1 MKRYVIIGN
10 GVAAVG
16 CIEGIRS
23 LDREGDITVI
33 SEEDHP
39 VYSRPLISY
48 LLQGR
53 TDTELMKYRPD
64 GFYEENGCR
73 VRYGRRASAIDAVS
87 HTVTLDDGGKIAYDC
102 LCVAAGSRPFV
113 PPFEGLD
120 TVKCRFSFMT
130 LDDALALGKALTP
143 ETRVLIVGA
152 GLIGLKCA
160 EGIRD
165 RVGSITV
172 CDLADRVL
180 SSILDTECAAVVQ
193 KHLETNGIS
202 FMLGD
207 TVQRFEENRAFMK
220 SGASVDFD
228 LLVLAVGVRANT
240 GLVKNAGGEK
250 QTLDEAYRFFSG
262 APGNLILA
270 LLAFLLMYF
279 ILNYTKIG
287 TYCSAIG
294 SNEFT
299 AKNMGINVKKY
310 KLIGFMLLHF
320 FVGIMAILSVS
331 YGTTMTALTE
341 MSTMSRN
348 FQPLMGTFFGVAF
361 KKYGMPIPAIV
372 VGEFIIS
379 MIFNGFVALGAPT
392 TIQKMVTGAALL
404 IIVTLTARGG
414 KGSVVK

>member
-1 MKRYVIIGN
+1 MSKTLEKLKQSRYYGYLLLAAMLIFVYGVFKVLTPGNFGSLDHLSAYLQSSIIYTVG
-10 GVAAVG
+10 GCGLYFIVVMGLFDFAVG
-16 CIEGIRS
+16 S
-23 LDREGDITVI
+23 NV
-33 SEEDHP
+33 
-39 VYSRPLISY
+39 
-48 LLQGR
+48 
-53 TDTELMKYRPD
+53 
-64 GFYEENGCR
+64 
-73 VRYGRRASAIDAVS
+73 
-87 HTVTLDDGGKIAYDC
+87 
-102 LCVAAGSRPFV
+102 
-113 PPFEGLD
+113 
-120 TVKCRFSFMT
+120 
-130 LDDALALGKALTP
+130 
-143 ETRVLIVGA
+143 
-152 GLIGLKCA
+152 
-160 EGIRD
+160 
-165 RVGSITV
+165 
-172 CDLADRVL
+172 VL
-180 SSILDTECAAVVQ
+180 SSIVGVILSKRFGYAGFV
-193 KHLETNGIS
+193 
-202 FMLGD
+202 LGCLGCGALIGLVIGFLYNRLNVPSMIV
-207 TVQRFEENRAFMK
+207 TVGVM
-220 SGASVDFD
+220 
-228 LLVLAVGVRANT
+228 LVLESVAVYV
-240 GLVKNAGGEK
+240 AGGEK

-310 KLIGFMLLHF
+310 KLIGFVLLHF

-372 VGEFIIS
+372 VGEF